1 MSINTKIMNN
11 TESKGNWNGGKL
23 KQNFA
28 ILTDKNLLLVES
40 KEDGLM
46 SKLQVKLGRA
56 KEKFYKLLELV

>member
-11 TESKGNWNGGKL
+11 TESKGNWNGEKL
-23 KQNFA
+23 KKNFA
-28 ILTDKNLLLVES
+28 ILTDKNLLLIES

-56 KEKFYKLLELV
+56 KEKFYNLLELV